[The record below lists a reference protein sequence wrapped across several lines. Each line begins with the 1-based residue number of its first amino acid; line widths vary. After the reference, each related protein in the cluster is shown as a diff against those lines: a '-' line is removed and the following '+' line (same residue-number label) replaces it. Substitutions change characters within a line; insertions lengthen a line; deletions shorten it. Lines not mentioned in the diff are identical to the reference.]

1 MIKLNVADIPAK
13 ANELKA
19 GDAVLLSGEIICA
32 RDAAHKRFF
41 ELLDAGKDLPFDPKG
56 AVIYYAGPTPAKPGT
71 VIGSCGPTTSAR
83 MDAFT
88 PRMLDLG
95 VCATVGKGKRSD
107 EVLEAMKRN
116 GAPYFCAVGGAGA
129 LASKCIVK
137 SEVIA
142 FEELG
147 CEAVRRMTFENFPLI
162 VGIDA
167 AGNSVLK

>member
-13 ANELKA
+13 AKELKA
-19 GDAVLLSGEIICA
+19 GDAVLLSGGIICA

-41 ELLDAGKDLPFDPKG
+41 ELLDAGKELPFDPNG
-56 AVIYYAGPTPAKPGT
+56 AVIYYAGPTPARPGA

-107 EVLEAMKRN
+107 EVLEAMLRH

-129 LASKCIVK
+129 LASKCIIK

-147 CEAVRRMTFENFPLI
+147 CEAVRRMTFKDFPLI

-167 AGNSVLK
+167 MGNSVLK